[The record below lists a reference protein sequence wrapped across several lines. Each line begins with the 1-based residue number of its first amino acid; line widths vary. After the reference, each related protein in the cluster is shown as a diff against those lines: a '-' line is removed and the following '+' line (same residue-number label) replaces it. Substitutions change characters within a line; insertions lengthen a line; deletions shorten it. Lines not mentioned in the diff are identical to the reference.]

1 MLFLFGHTCTRI
13 FDDKFQQTVIIICPQ
28 RNTAVLRELDSVG
41 QQVVPDLQDAFLICT
56 YKGILV
62 AMYCQSQS
70 FVYGDWHKL
79 RFERMCDCGNPT
91 CGEIRLF
98 LAVVQ
103 PEKIQ
108 QGVQHFTHAVRRF
121 LNVSDIRPGFI
132 RIAVFPHQSGITR
145 CCRQWCT

>member
-1 MLFLFGHTCTRI
+1 M
-13 FDDKFQQTVIIICPQ
+13 
-28 RNTAVLRELDSVG
+28 
-41 QQVVPDLQDAFLICT
+41 QDTFLIGQDNRIRLIG
-56 YKGILV
+56 YGKSQPLV
-62 AMYCQSQS
+62 H
-70 FVYGDWHKL
+70 GDGCKL
-79 RFERMCDCGNPT
+79 RFKNVRDCRNPARR
-91 CGEIRLF
+91 EIRLL

-145 CCRQWCT
+145 YCRQWRA